1 MTDSRTRRLAGV
13 AVVIA
18 ALASPGA
25 MAQDEEAVGPP
36 VQLIDPA
43 GEEAPLDEAPLETAP
58 LEADDTQAVSEGA
71 REITEEAIEVEALTV
86 PDQPWV
92 GLLDES
98 RGGFGIDMWASTSL
112 ELLERALPSLPM
124 GTHSPAMQDLARRL
138 LLSDARAPLSE
149 GTGRNLLAI
158 RIERLVAGG
167 ETEAANKL
175 IALAA
180 AREGDPALARAEVDG
195 LLLAGDNAG
204 ACVRIGGAVRDDDD
218 PFWLKGLTFCRAL
231 RAERATA
238 RLAVDLLR
246 ELGETDDEAFFV
258 LVRALNGDETAR
270 IDSLAEATPLHLA
283 MMRAANLPI
292 PADAVPGAPPAVLR
306 AIAAAPNTS
315 PEVRLD
321 AAERAAAAGVLS
333 AERVAQIYGGF
344 VFKPDEVENAIEIAR
359 FAQGAWSNALLYRLG
374 RESADAAGR
383 AAVAQAFIHRAR
395 KRGGFVT
402 AARISVAMTRSL
414 QPNPTLDFAIPE
426 LVPAML
432 AAGAHESAA
441 MWFARA
447 DGAVATALWPL
458 MQIARG
464 PTAVPLAAEA
474 PRRWW
479 LAQANVSADERFARA
494 ALVFTLLEALGHEI
508 ETRDWEALFDGP
520 LRVATD
526 MPMPALWRGLGA
538 AAAAGAVGETVLMAL
553 LALGEAGPAGANA
566 MTLGA
571 VVEALG
577 AVGLA
582 VEARAIALEAVL
594 AAMG

>member
-1 MTDSRTRRLAGV
+1 MIDSLARRLALGALV
-13 AVVIA
+13 AA
-18 ALASPGA
+18 AIASPWA
-25 MAQDEEAVGPP
+25 AAQDEEAVGPP

-43 GEEAPLDEAPLETAP
+43 DGEPAVEEAPPPEVAEPEPVTVAVPKGETA
-58 LEADDTQAVSEGA
+58 
-71 REITEEAIEVEALTV
+71 EEAIEVEPLTV

-98 RGGFGIDMWASTSL
+98 RGGFGIDMWQSTSL

-138 LLSDARAPLSE
+138 LLSDARAPLGE

-167 ETEAANKL
+167 ETEAANQL
-175 IALAA
+175 IALAS

-204 ACVRIGGAVRDDDD
+204 ACARIGGAVRDDDD

-246 ELGETDDEAFFV
+246 ELGETDDEAFFI

-270 IDSLAEATPLHLA
+270 IESLVEATPLHLA

-292 PADAVPGAPPAVLR
+292 PADAVTGATPAVLR
-306 AIAAAPNTS
+306 AIAAAPNTV

-321 AAERAAAAGVLS
+321 AAERAAAAGVLP

-344 VFKPDEVENAIEIAR
+344 AFKPGAVKNAIRIAR
-359 FAQGAWSNALLYRLG
+359 SADGAWLNALLYRLG
-374 RESADAAGR
+374 RETTDPVKRAEVVQAFMNRAAG
-383 AAVAQAFIHRAR
+383 
-395 KRGGFVT
+395 RGGFVT
-402 AARISVAMTRSL
+402 AARINAPMIRNL
-414 QPNPTLDFAIPE
+414 EPNDALDFAIPA

-432 AAGAHESAA
+432 SNGEHEAAAV
-441 MWFARA
+441 WFSRA
-447 DGAVATALWPL
+447 DDAVATALWPL

-464 PTAVPLAAEA
+464 PVAMPLAAEA
-474 PRRWW
+474 PRAWW
-479 LAQANVSADERFARA
+479 RSQADLPADERFERA
-494 ALVFTLLEALGHEI
+494 ALVFTLLEGLGHEI
-508 ETRDWEALFDGP
+508 LARDWEALFEGRLSVP
-520 LRVATD
+520 VV
-526 MPMPALWRGLGA
+526 MPAPVLWRGLGEA
-538 AAAAGAVGETVLMAL
+538 SASGAVGETVLMAL
-553 LALGEAGPAGANA
+553 LALGERGPAEANA
-566 MTLGA
+566 TTLGA

-577 AVGLA
+577 AVGLEA
-582 VEARAIALEAVL
+582 EARAIALEAVL
-594 AAMG
+594 AALG